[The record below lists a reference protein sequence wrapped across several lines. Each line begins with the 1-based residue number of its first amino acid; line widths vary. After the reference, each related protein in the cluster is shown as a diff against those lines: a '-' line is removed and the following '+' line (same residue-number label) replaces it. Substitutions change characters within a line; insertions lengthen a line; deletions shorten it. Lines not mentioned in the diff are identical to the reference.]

1 MVFGGDYIFSWAN
14 FIGLN
19 IRYDVSFYQKETR
32 IILMQYKANDPNVSA
47 CFLSIAG
54 SLVYSYITFTEEQ
67 TTKQSENANKLE
79 VKGKVA
85 V

>member
-1 MVFGGDYIFSWAN
+1 MDN
-14 FIGLN
+14 FCLSDGKHFRCTGVLH
-19 IRYDVSFYQKETR
+19 VC
-32 IILMQYKANDPNVSA
+32 V

-67 TTKQSENANKLE
+67 SSKQGESINKLE

-85 V
+85 VWAALQLNTLRKPYRLLF

>member
-1 MVFGGDYIFSWAN
+1 MDN
-14 FIGLN
+14 FCQSDGEHFRCAGVLS
-19 IRYDVSFYQKETR
+19 VC
-32 IILMQYKANDPNVSA
+32 VCV

-67 TTKQSENANKLE
+67 SSKQGESINKLE